1 MFLDLLDSDSDRRVC
16 EAVACCLCRLTVAL
30 QVRVR
35 YYSDPGI
42 ANLKQVICST
52 PDSNLS
58 SPSYKSSH
66 SFVTLTTDR
75 PVMGQH
81 LNSDTAQR
89 NQDSTVFQ
97 GYPQNVPSEAGYSS
111 ETAEDSVLLQLQQLS
126 LPQYCLLCLS
136 HCVPR
141 LGPSAGPQRQ
151 YPALLAAELVKLLAM
166 CMKSRVWSSS
176 DPVALEVKE
185 HMQQVLLLLGD
196 VLESHRSGDVNE
208 DANKLTYLQ
217 LLALTR
223 KLLVAIVPVSIADSI
238 LHRKLK
244 SALSRSLLDLSVI
257 TLFPTLH
264 ADILQYVKEFHMDLS
279 VKYESTMAICA
290 SMKAAV
296 RFLKN
301 YDKLERELFHV
312 LDESLASLPFH
323 ENLDVVKRCVE
334 MAVNKPHL
342 VSLDESNRKVVTG
355 VILKLLA
362 HSEPHVKL
370 EMYGC
375 CHKYVVAILG
385 VQQVPRTSADSLRQ
399 LDFLFDTAVLIEII
413 SHGAAS
419 LEKKIQL
426 YSEEMLIHLLKG
438 KFLLPEPIW
447 RRFLECLIP
456 ALPLL
461 QCYADQTTSLGRAI
475 VKIFDPGTGHSIH
488 LPSSEGFWTSPIT
501 KYSKQNMVEKLDL
514 LPFS

>member
-1 MFLDLLDSDSDRRVC
+1 
-16 EAVACCLCRLTVAL
+16 
-30 QVRVR
+30 
-35 YYSDPGI
+35 
-42 ANLKQVICST
+42 
-52 PDSNLS
+52 
-58 SPSYKSSH
+58 
-66 SFVTLTTDR
+66 
-75 PVMGQH
+75 
-81 LNSDTAQR
+81 
-89 NQDSTVFQ
+89 
-97 GYPQNVPSEAGYSS
+97 
-111 ETAEDSVLLQLQQLS
+111 
-126 LPQYCLLCLS
+126 
-136 HCVPR
+136 
-141 LGPSAGPQRQ
+141 
-151 YPALLAAELVKLLAM
+151 M

-301 YDKLERELFHV
+301 YDKLERE
-312 LDESLASLPFH
+312 
-323 ENLDVVKRCVE
+323 
-334 MAVNKPHL
+334 L

-488 LPSSEGFWTSPIT
+488 LPSSEVRKTW
-501 KYSKQNMVEKLDL
+501 LDIME
-514 LPFS
+514 